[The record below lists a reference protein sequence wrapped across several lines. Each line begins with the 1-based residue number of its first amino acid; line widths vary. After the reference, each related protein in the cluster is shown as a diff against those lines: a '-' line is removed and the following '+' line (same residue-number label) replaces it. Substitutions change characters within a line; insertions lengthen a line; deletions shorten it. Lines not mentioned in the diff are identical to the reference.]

1 MEIQELLNKASEIT
15 QTDYNHTIDE
25 YNIIDT
31 LVVALDEVIR
41 EYEYLYKK
49 FNEYED
55 YINDNFKPITKEEQ
69 IYG

>member
-1 MEIQELLNKASEIT
+1 MEIQELLNKASKIT

-31 LVVALDEVIR
+31 LAVALDEIIR

-55 YINDNFKPITKEEQ
+55 YINDNFKPIIKEEQ

>member
-1 MEIQELLNKASEIT
+1 MGIQELLNKASEIT

-31 LVVALDEVIR
+31 LVVALDEIIR